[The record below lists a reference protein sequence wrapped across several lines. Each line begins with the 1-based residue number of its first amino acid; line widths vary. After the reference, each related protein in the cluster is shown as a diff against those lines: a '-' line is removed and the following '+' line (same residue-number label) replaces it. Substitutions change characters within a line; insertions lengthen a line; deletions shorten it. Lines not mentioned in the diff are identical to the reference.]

1 MVQLPGTVL
10 LYGCLVV
17 AGSGATALWSLAQ
30 VSLDLAPAAHRRPP
44 GARAS
49 ARRHLGRATTA
60 ATVALLTAGT
70 PSALRHL
77 EWLALLASTA

>member
-17 AGSGATALWSLAQ
+17 AGSGATALWSLVQ
-30 VSLDLAPAAHRRPP
+30 IVLDLAPAARRRAP

-49 ARRHLGRATTA
+49 ARNHLGRATSATA
-60 ATVALLTAGT
+60 VALLTAGV
-70 PSALRHL
+70 PSLLHRL
-77 EWLALLASTA
+77 EWLAVLARTA